1 MCPFNEGALG
11 SWNNTVIS
19 RLVGFFRGF
28 WETVLVGVRMDDLA
42 QSWNRLTLS
51 DKEGPGCCLLDG
63 DRCETFSIAA
73 KFLTKRAISMDV
85 IAKTFTPLWRT
96 RDGFKMQSFGDHKI
110 LFTFEKKEDVDRI
123 LDGEPWSF
131 DKHLVVMSRYENE
144 SPMHDI
150 KFEKTKLWVQIHGL
164 PIKYMTIEAA
174 KKIGSV
180 LGEVFAPT
188 DPKVFYGGHFIRIQ
202 ALIDLSM
209 PLCHGRLIS
218 VGGGGK
224 QVWVAFKYERLPNLC
239 YWCGRL
245 THDDRD
251 CDLWIDSEGTLT
263 PEQREFG
270 PHLRAP
276 SFVAARKSSIVVPGF
291 YAAKKKGSSGV
302 SEAGDSS
309 RNSVSGRGRSLELSK
324 NVTASNEGDINVA
337 HNSSL
342 NRNEDEEIN
351 RVDTVDKGT
360 PNGTITEEIKFP
372 SETET
377 HMEANNDRF
386 AWHNY
391 LGRLILWDQN

>member
-1 MCPFNEGALG
+1 
-11 SWNNTVIS
+11 
-19 RLVGFFRGF
+19 
-28 WETVLVGVRMDDLA
+28 
-42 QSWNRLTLS
+42 
-51 DKEGPGCCLLDG
+51 
-63 DRCETFSIAA
+63 
-73 KFLTKRAISMDV
+73 MDV
-85 IAKTFTPLWRT
+85 IAKTFNPPWRA
-96 RDGFKMQSFGDHKI
+96 RDGFKMQSFEDHKF

-123 LDGEPWSF
+123 LEGEPWSF
-131 DKHLVVMSRYENE
+131 DKHLVIMSRYENE
-144 SPMHDI
+144 VPMHDI

-188 DPKVFYGGHFIRIQ
+188 EPKFFDGGHFIRIQ

-209 PLCHGRLIS
+209 PLCRGRLIS

-276 SFVAARKSSIVVPGF
+276 PFVAARKSSIVVPGF

-302 SEAGDSS
+302 SEGGDSG
-309 RNSVSGRGRSLELSK
+309 RNSVSGRGRSPELLK
-324 NVTASNEGDINVA
+324 NVTACNEGVINVA

-342 NRNEDEEIN
+342 IPNEDEEIN
-351 RVDTVDKGT
+351 RTDTVDKRI
-360 PNGTITEEIKFP
+360 PDGTITEGIKLP
-372 SETET
+372 SETKHIWKLIMT
-377 HMEANNDRF
+377 GF
-386 AWHNY
+386 AWHIY
-391 LGRLILWDQN
+391 LERLILWDQN